1 MEPDLDE
8 NLLSILVVDIVLQ
21 SDQLVNIDQLKK
33 KIVLKTEQC

>member
-33 KIVLKTEQC
+33 KIVSKTEQC